1 MIKKQIIGY
10 TLALSLILASLFTAK
25 PVFADISAGKYFNV
39 KYTHTKKTYSKK
51 AIAARYQ
58 NTLIKSTMPGFVDSS
73 YSMYSAY
80 YLAKNGKKLGLT
92 YKYNSSTKKITMKR
106 SGKTLVMTLNS
117 KKATLNGKSTTLSKA
132 PIKVYFIS
140 KKKNY
145 IMIPGATVA
154 GKLGL
159 KYSWN
164 QRLLSGIFSLPS
176 ASTTTATTASKT
188 PTSSAVV
195 APKTKITAS
204 SSNYSIRIKKP
215 SGLSNSSITS
225 EDDYNNKRLQLKIK
239 GDYRT
244 HFTSSSNRTIR
255 NSLSYSVSYQGG
267 YTYINLK
274 TSSIKGFSTTVNSTY
289 IYVTYAAPTSMYQ
302 KIIVVDA
309 GHGGTDSGAVG
320 NGLYEKNLTLSIV
333 KQIKYYFD
341 RNANYKVYYTRL
353 TDTYPSLSARY
364 TLANNVGAHRFLSV
378 HINSATASSK
388 GTETLYY
395 SKGGKTGTL
404 TGKGLATIVQSKLQS
419 TTKFTNRGLQDR
431 IPGKNPGGVAVLTYT
446 KMAASLGEVGF
457 ITNKTEA
464 TYMKNNTAAI
474 GKAFYNGILSS
485 Y

>member
-1 MIKKQIIGY
+1 MIKKQIMSF
-10 TLALSLILASLFTAK
+10 TLALSLILASLFTTK
-25 PVFADISAGKYFNV
+25 TVSADVPAGKYFNV
-39 KYTHTKKTYSKK
+39 KYTHTQKTYSKK

-80 YLAKNGKKLGLT
+80 NLAKNGKKLGLT

-132 PIKVYFIS
+132 PMKVYFVS

-145 IMIPGATVA
+145 IMVSGVA
-154 GKLGL
+154 VASKLGL

-188 PTSSAVV
+188 PTSSTVV

-215 SGLSNSSITS
+215 SALSNSSITS
-225 EDDYNNKRLQLKIK
+225 EDDYNNKRLRLKIK

-244 HFTSSSNRTIR
+244 HFNSSSNRTIR

-274 TSSIKGFSTTVNSTY
+274 TSSIKGFSTTVGSTY

-341 RNANYKVYYTRL
+341 RNASYKVYYTRL

-364 TLANNVGAHRFLSV
+364 TLANTVGAHRFLSV

-388 GTETLYY
+388 GTETLYNPT
-395 SKGGKTGTL
+395 GGKTGTL

-419 TTKFTNRGLQDR
+419 TTKFTNRGLQQR
-431 IPGKNPGGVAVLTYT
+431 IPGKNGVAVLTYS
-446 KMAASLGEVGF
+446 KMSASLGEVGF